1 MDTVKRCPIV
11 KSTTKRRL
19 HVMLSFGNDFMIH
32 RSAHPPSFAKIV
44 MIVILSIVVAY
55 ALTVTIPTIDAK
67 TTWNVKKELASTND
81 AAKNSNTVTVRANAI
96 PLVILDRY
104 VKNAQ
109 RLMVCRHAMV
119 MEHALQSTPT
129 KNIVIWNVYATTD
142 GAVTNVVVVDLAI
155 VPLVRTGIG
164 VRRASH
170 VLGVEVYNN
179 AMLMGVAK
187 TISMEMGVA
196 CATRVHGKRLV
207 ENRVK
212 NVIQEH
218 FVEKIVIFVQM
229 VKS

>member
-1 MDTVKRCPIV
+1 
-11 KSTTKRRL
+11 
-19 HVMLSFGNDFMIH
+19 MLSFGNDFMIH

-44 MIVILSIVVAY
+44 MIVIRSIVVAY

-67 TTWNVKKELASTND
+67 TTWNAKKELASTND

-96 PLVILDRY
+96 PLVILDHC
-104 VKNAQ
+104 VKNVQ

-129 KNIVIWNVYATTD
+129 RNTVIWNVYATTD

-170 VLGVEVYNN
+170 VLGVEVFFN
-179 AMLMGVAK
+179 AILMGVAK

-218 FVEKIVIFVQM
+218 FVEKIVIYVQV